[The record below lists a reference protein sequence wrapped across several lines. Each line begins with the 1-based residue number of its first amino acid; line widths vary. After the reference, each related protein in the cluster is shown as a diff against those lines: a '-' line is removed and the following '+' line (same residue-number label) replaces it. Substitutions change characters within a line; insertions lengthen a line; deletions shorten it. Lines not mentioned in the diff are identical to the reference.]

1 MRWKA
6 RLKALERQW
15 NETEEDSFRL
25 VVSLVSQ
32 PANLANSSCRR
43 TRSADGALLEI
54 VRLDGSRKS
63 LSDADLEAFIQSF
76 PVECSHANPES
87 SRS

>member
-1 MRWKA
+1 MRLKA

-15 NETEEDSFRL
+15 NETEG
-25 VVSLVSQ
+25 VSLVSQ

-76 PVECSHANPES
+76 PVVSSHTNPTS
-87 SRS
+87 PSR